1 MTAPRPGI
9 AALIPAIVL
18 LALAACDRKTETK
31 AGGDE
36 VLAPASGPVTSEPM
50 VGGAPMSPR
59 ATVME
64 NASKAANLTTLVSA
78 IQTAGLADTLGAT
91 GPFTVFAPDNA
102 AFEKVPAETRQ
113 RLATPAGKADL
124 IKLLT
129 YHVVPGRL
137 TAADLSARADTT
149 DGKIKLTTVEGD
161 TLTAEVSPDGSIT
174 LTDAKGGTSKV
185 TQADVAQSN
194 GVIHVLDTVVM
205 PG

>member
-1 MTAPRPGI
+1 M
-9 AALIPAIVL
+9 
-18 LALAACDRKTETK
+18 ALAGCDRKAETK
-31 AGGDE
+31 AGSGE
-36 VLAPASGPVTSEPM
+36 VLAPVTGPATADPM

-149 DGKIKLTTVEGD
+149 TGKIELTTVEGEP
-161 TLTAEVSPDGSIT
+161 LIAQVSPDGSIT

-185 TQADVAQSN
+185 TQADVGQSN
-194 GVIHVLDTVVM
+194 GVIHVIDTVAM
-205 PG
+205 PK

>member
-9 AALIPAIVL
+9 AALTPAIIL
-18 LALAACDRKTETK
+18 LALAGCDRKAETEP
-31 AGGDE
+31 GGAE
-36 VLAPASGPVTSEPM
+36 VLAPVTAPATTDPM

-113 RLATPAGKADL
+113 RLTTPAGKADL

-137 TAADLSARADTT
+137 TAADLAARADTSN
-149 DGKIKLTTVEGD
+149 GKIELTTVEGD
-161 TLTAEVSPDGSIT
+161 TLIAQVSPDGSIT
-174 LTDAKGGTSKV
+174 LTDAKGGTSRV

-194 GVIHVLDTVVM
+194 GVIHVVDTVVL
-205 PG
+205 PK